1 MEMQA
6 ISPTTGASDA
16 SISQPGDTMLE
27 ELRVQ
32 PAGADVAEVS
42 NDGGHANNRQVRRSR
57 TGRIITPA
65 TRNAVA
71 NSIGKENVSMRP
83 LKRAREDDIMGA
95 AHRRLGRNV

>member
-6 ISPTTGASDA
+6 NLPTTGASDA

-27 ELRVQ
+27 ELMVQ

-42 NDGGHANNRQVRRSR
+42 NNGRHANNHQVRCSR
-57 TGRIITPA
+57 TGCIITPA

-71 NSIGKENVSMRP
+71 NSIGKENISMHP

-95 AHRRLGRNV
+95 AHHRLGHNV